1 LPSPARSPPQSGDE
15 QLRPSLSTLTQTVSL
30 ESSSTQIFYEMM
42 SRGQRSRETAPVVVL
57 SDHGRDNYLAVPD
70 VSAPETEREVVDDAG
85 GCPQD
90 PALPELSRLAISGTA
105 KRPTTDGER
114 VAGRQPIVLSP
125 ADVTR
130 KLISLCVEQTLHT
143 RNFMEQNPEKR
154 QPCDYRA
161 FPGKLDHTTC
171 LAFHT

>member
-1 LPSPARSPPQSGDE
+1 MLQEP
-15 QLRPSLSTLTQTVSL
+15 
-30 ESSSTQIFYEMM
+30 SSTQIFYETM
-42 SRGQRSRETAPVVVL
+42 SRGQRSWENAPVVVL

-70 VSAPETEREVVDDAG
+70 VSAPETEREVVDDAS
-85 GCPQD
+85 GCPQEPA
-90 PALPELSRLAISGTA
+90 PALPELSRLAISGT

>member
-1 LPSPARSPPQSGDE
+1 MQEP
-15 QLRPSLSTLTQTVSL
+15 
-30 ESSSTQIFYEMM
+30 SSTQIFYEMM
-42 SRGQRSRETAPVVVL
+42 SRGQRNRETAPAVVL
-57 SDHGRDNYLAVPD
+57 SDHGRDNYLAIPD
-70 VSAPETEREVVDDAG
+70 VSAPETERKVV
-85 GCPQD
+85 QD
-90 PALPELSRLAISGTA
+90 PAPALPELSRLAISGTP
-105 KRPTTDGER
+105 KRPAPDCER
-114 VAGRQPIVLSP
+114 VAGRRPIVLSP
-125 ADVTR
+125 VDVTR